1 MQVRGDAFLARVFD
15 DGGDGFDR
23 QDLLVSGKSRR
34 QSQRKAAW
42 RSQTTIQTRQ
52 STLTSPVLQRCRARL
67 SGCAMQ
73 QRRTGASRRAPSP
86 SSWKPY
92 CRRAWAT
99 QHPSPSDTHS
109 SAASSPC
116 RLLPRPAQPS
126 RPRQLATGPLR
137 QATTRRQVACRTEW
151 HDSLAGVL
159 VFSAGDQQHVAQP
172 EQALQQYGRALEADP
187 QLAAAR
193 NNRALAHLKL
203 RQFDAAEADAT
214 AVLQAQPRNVKALLR
229 RGDARLASIPSC
241 TPVAVGSVCTCSR
254 HCEACQLCFDTAA
267 CQGCAW
273 ESWCS
278 SGRLQT
284 RAGGA
289 APA

>member
-23 QDLLVSGKSRR
+23 QDLLVSGESRR

-42 RSQTTIQTRQ
+42 GSQTTIQTRQ
-52 STLTSPVLQRCRARL
+52 STLTSPVLQRWRARL

-86 SSWKPY
+86 SSWRPY

-109 SAASSPC
+109 SAAGSPC

-137 QATTRRQVACRTEW
+137 QATTRRQVACILSGLRVWPE
-151 HDSLAGVL
+151 SSCSVL
-159 VFSAGDQQHVAQP
+159 VISSMLP
-172 EQALQQYGRALEADP
+172 NLS
-187 QLAAAR
+187 
-193 NNRALAHLKL
+193 
-203 RQFDAAEADAT
+203 
-214 AVLQAQPRNVKALLR
+214 R
-229 RGDARLASIPSC
+229 R
-241 TPVAVGSVCTCSR
+241 
-254 HCEACQLCFDTAA
+254 
-267 CQGCAW
+267 
-273 ESWCS
+273 CS
-278 SGRLQT
+278 SMAKRWRQTHSSRLPET
-284 RAGGA
+284 TAHWRT
-289 APA
+289 